1 MNMSRI
7 ANIILGPVVTEK
19 AAMAETSNQYVF
31 HVARDANKEEI
42 RQAVEKFFNVKVAN
56 INTVLSKGKTKRFG
70 ATVGKRKDWKK
81 AYVRLHE
88 GHQIDMQGGGE

>member
-19 AAMAETSNQYVF
+19 AAMAESNTQYVF
-31 HVARDANKEEI
+31 RVTRNANKDEI
-42 RQAVEKFFNVKVAN
+42 RQAVEKFFNVKVAA
-56 INTVLSKGKTKRFG
+56 INTVLVKGKSKRFG
-70 ATVGKRKDWKK
+70 MIQGKRQDWKK
-81 AYVRLHE
+81 AYVRLQE